1 MKFVFDFGGVL
12 FRWRPD
18 QLVQRTLPQRATSTA
33 SASRWAAEIF
43 QGYGGD
49 WGEFD
54 RGTIEPEALA
64 QRIARRTGL
73 HAAEARSV
81 IEAVADELQP
91 LPDSVALLRR
101 LRAAGHATFF
111 LSNMPAPIATQLE
124 ARHDFVR
131 EFDDGVFSAHVGLAK
146 PDPEIFVL
154 ASRRFG
160 TAPTELVF
168 LDDHEPNVSAAR
180 ALGWQALQFV
190 DAARAER
197 ELRERGW
204 M

>member
-12 FRWRPD
+12 FRWRPV
-18 QLVQRTLPQRATSTA
+18 QLVQRTLPQRAASTA
-33 SASRWAAEIF
+33 SATHWATAIF

-73 HAAEARSV
+73 AAAEARRV

-111 LSNMPAPIATQLE
+111 LSNMPARIATQLE

-131 EFDDGVFSAHVGLAK
+131 EFDDGVFSARVGLAK
-146 PDPEIFVL
+146 PDPAIFVL

-160 TAPTELVF
+160 TLPAGLVF

-190 DAARAER
+190 DAVQAER

-204 M
+204 I